1 MDPRVDRHESNDQ
14 PQLPWAQ
21 DLPESPTTL
30 VPVEA
35 GATPPPAG
43 SGRPLMLVAVV
54 GILAG
59 MAAVYTF
66 VSASADAPVEARPVV
81 APASAP
87 SDPVVEAV
95 HPPTWDG
102 PKRATWA
109 HDGSKTI
116 TFTLASARDLS
127 VWMNWARPALVVR
140 CQYRNTD
147 AFVALDTSTS
157 FEQDA
162 DRRTVRIQW
171 DDEPVSVQ
179 QWTISESGRELFA
192 PDGVAFVKRMASA
205 RRLRFG
211 FSPFNAEPVTAD
223 FAVQGAEQP
232 GGLVAGTCGW
242 RLDGPA

>member
-1 MDPRVDRHESNDQ
+1 MDPRVDPHESNDQ

-21 DLPESPTTL
+21 DVPESPMTL
-30 VPVEA
+30 VPVVAE
-35 GATPPPAG
+35 GTPPTG
-43 SGRPLMLVAVV
+43 SRRSLILVAVV

-59 MAAVYTF
+59 MTAGYTF
-66 VSASADAPVEARPVV
+66 VGTSADAPAEARPVV
-81 APASAP
+81 VPAASAP
-87 SDPVVEAV
+87 REPVIEAV

-127 VWMNWARPALVVR
+127 VWMNWARPALIVR
-140 CQYRNTD
+140 CQYRNTEG
-147 AFVALDTSTS
+147 FVALDTSTS

-192 PDGVAFVKRMASA
+192 PDGVAFVRRMASA
-205 RRLRFG
+205 KRLRFG

-242 RLDGPA
+242 RLAGPA

>member
-1 MDPRVDRHESNDQ
+1 MDPRVDPHESNDQ

-21 DLPESPTTL
+21 DVPESPTTL
-30 VPVEA
+30 VPVVAEGVPLA
-35 GATPPPAG
+35 R
-43 SGRPLMLVAVV
+43 SGRSFILVAVV

-59 MAAVYTF
+59 MTAVYTF

-81 APASAP
+81 APAASAP
-87 SDPVVEAV
+87 SAPVIEAV

-102 PKRATWA
+102 PTRATWA

-127 VWMNWARPALVVR
+127 VWMNWARPALIVR

-162 DRRTVRIQW
+162 DRRTVRLQW
-171 DDEPVSVQ
+171 DDEPMTVQ

-205 RRLRFG
+205 KRLRFG